1 MQSVALYQALVQS
14 LTLPAS
20 ESEKQTLIRWL
31 LEDRLGLTGSALLSG
46 KEVLLTPAHFVQ
58 DIQRLNQEEPIQY
71 VLGHTQ
77 FYGRRINVNSA
88 VLIPRPETEWLVR
101 LVIDRTG
108 KKEGMRL
115 LDIGT
120 GSGCLAITLALEL
133 PRCEA
138 YGLDIS
144 ADALAVARENAR
156 LLQASVQFQ
165 RCDILNEE
173 LPFQDLQVIVSNPPY
188 VCESESPAMA
198 KNVKAYEPH
207 LALFV
212 PDDDPLRFYRS
223 IAQKARRALVPG
235 GLLAVEINERL
246 GAETQDEIERAGFSD
261 VEVHHDQHSKERFV
275 TAVAPY

>member
-14 LTLPAS
+14 LTLPVSA
-20 ESEKQTLIRWL
+20 SEKQTLIRWL

-46 KEVLLTPAHFVQ
+46 KEVLLTPAHFAQ
-58 DIQRLNQEEPIQY
+58 DLQRLNQEEPIQY

-77 FYGRRINVNSA
+77 FFGRRFNVNSA
-88 VLIPRPETEWLVR
+88 VLIPRPETEWLVQ
-101 LVIDRTG
+101 LVIDRTQ
-108 KKEGMRL
+108 KREGMKL

-133 PRCEA
+133 PQCEA
-138 YGLDIS
+138 FGLDVS
-144 ADALAVARENAR
+144 VDALAVARANAG
-156 LLQASVQFQ
+156 LHQAPVQFQ
-165 RCDILNEE
+165 RCDILTEE
-173 LPFQDLQVIVSNPPY
+173 LPFDNLQVIVSNPPY
-188 VCESESPAMA
+188 VCESESAAMA

-223 IAQKARRALVPG
+223 IAQKARIALSPG

-246 GAETQDEIERAGFSD
+246 GAETQDEIEQAGFFD
-261 VEVHHDQHSKERFV
+261 VEVHPDQHGKNRFV
-275 TAVAPY
+275 TAIAPY

>member
-14 LTLPAS
+14 LTLPVSA
-20 ESEKQTLIRWL
+20 SEKQTLIRWL
-31 LEDRLGLTGSALLSG
+31 LEDRLGLSGSALLSG
-46 KEVLLTPAHFVQ
+46 KEVLLTPSHFAQ
-58 DIQRLNQEEPIQY
+58 DLQRLNQEEPIQY

-77 FYGRRINVNSA
+77 FYGRRFNVNSA
-88 VLIPRPETEWLVR
+88 VLIPRPETEWLVQ
-101 LVIDRTG
+101 LVIDRTQ

-133 PRCEA
+133 PQCEA
-138 YGLDIS
+138 FGLDVS
-144 ADALAVARENAR
+144 VDALAVARTNAG
-156 LLQASVQFQ
+156 LHQAPVQFQ
-165 RCDILNEE
+165 RCDILTEE
-173 LPFQDLQVIVSNPPY
+173 LPFDNLQVIVSNPPY
-188 VCESESPAMA
+188 VSESESVAMA

-223 IAQKARRALVPG
+223 IAQKARIALLPG

-246 GAETQDEIERAGFSD
+246 GAETQDEIEQAGFFD
-261 VEVHHDQHSKERFV
+261 VEVHPDQHGKNRFV
-275 TAVAPY
+275 TAIAPY